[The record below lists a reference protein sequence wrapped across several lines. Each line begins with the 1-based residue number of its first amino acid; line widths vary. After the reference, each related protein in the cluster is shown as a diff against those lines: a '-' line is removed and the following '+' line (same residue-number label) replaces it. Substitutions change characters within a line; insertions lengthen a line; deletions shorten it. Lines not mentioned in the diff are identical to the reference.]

1 MKENDYAFTYTMFN
15 NINAQGKDV
24 GLMMTGP
31 ECISTE
37 DMKKCCWMG
46 YLTVMYDAEKIGR
59 LQMKEIQ
66 YANDYPL
73 WLLVS
78 KKADCHLLPE
88 CLASQ
93 MSEKG
98 LWNRL
103 KKSEKWM
110 WRYETYRRIEQMTPI
125 SATYMAVRNLAYT
138 AYKWWKYGEKVK

>member
-1 MKENDYAFTYTMFN
+1 MSTNKNLDNFKEFEKEIQTNFIFPEYIPKEYLLDGFDASEN
-15 NINAQGKDV
+15 NPYRK
-24 GLMMTGP
+24 
-31 ECISTE
+31 E
-37 DMKKCCWMG
+37 
-46 YLTVMYDAEKIGR
+46 
-59 LQMKEIQ
+59 QMKEMQ

-125 SATYMAVRNLAYT
+125 SATYMAFRNLTYT